1 MVLVGGCTWVK
12 STEIEVRKLSKFVT
26 FEFDPTTANGYTCL
40 EKLTTEKWKQQAK
53 QPEKKIL
60 KIKIL

>member
-26 FEFDPTTANGYTCL
+26 FGFDPTKLNSIGSFQFL
-40 EKLTTEKWKQQAK
+40 EKFHKEYLI
-53 QPEKKIL
+53 KKV
-60 KIKIL
+60 